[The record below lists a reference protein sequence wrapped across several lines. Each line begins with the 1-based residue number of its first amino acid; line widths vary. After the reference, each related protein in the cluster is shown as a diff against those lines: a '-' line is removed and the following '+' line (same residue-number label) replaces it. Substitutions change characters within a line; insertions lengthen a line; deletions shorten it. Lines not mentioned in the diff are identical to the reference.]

1 MTLTLK
7 FLYRYLAEYVDFY
20 GTRCLTRDK
29 LPGSRLKKS
38 YQGTSGFLTTSKT
51 SHQAARKPLV
61 PCIFKFKPAL
71 RRVLLK
77 FKKKE
82 KKINQIVY

>member
-1 MTLTLK
+1 MLQILNLK
-7 FLYRYLAEYVDFY
+7 FTIGHFADN
-20 GTRCLTRDK
+20 
-29 LPGSRLKKS
+29 
-38 YQGTSGFLTTSKT
+38 
-51 SHQAARKPLV
+51 H
-61 PCIFKFKPAL
+61 IKFHPAL